1 MKIGC
6 VMDPIEQVQVH
17 ADTTFGWMLAAQ
29 ARGHEIVYIQPFDLT
44 AEGERAFAWGRDLQV
59 RMPTEADPSHFA
71 LGPRR
76 YFPLGELDVCW
87 MRRDPPF
94 DSDYLYSTYLLE
106 LADARGECWVLNR
119 PAALRDANEKAFILN
134 FPGAF
139 APTVITHRRERIRS
153 FMHEQGGRCVVKPLS
168 GHGGE
173 EVFLLNQD
181 DLNLNALLEV
191 ITRHESRYVMAQ
203 AYIPEAAQGD
213 KRVLLVDG
221 EPLGA
226 VLRVPASGELRG
238 NLHVGGRAV
247 KAELTERDLA
257 ICAMLKPT
265 LKARGLHFVGI
276 DLLGPWL
283 TEVNVTSPTG
293 IREMSALDGV
303 DYADRWIAWI
313 EDRLAE
319 RSTNN

>member
-6 VMDPIEQVQVH
+6 IMDPIERVQVH

-29 ARGHEIVYIQPFDLT
+29 ARGHAVVYIEPWDLC
-44 AEGERAFAWGRDLQV
+44 AEGERAFAWGRDIQV
-59 RMPTEADPSHFA
+59 RMPTADDPTHFQ
-71 LGPRR
+71 LGARR
-76 YFPLGELDVCW
+76 YFPLAELDVCW

-134 FPGAF
+134 FPEAI
-139 APTVITHRRERIRS
+139 APTLITHRRERIQG
-153 FMHEQGGRCVVKPLS
+153 FMAEQGGRCVVKPLS

-173 EVFLLNQD
+173 EVFLLRED

-191 ITRHESRYVMAQ
+191 ITRHETRYVMAQ
-203 AYIPEAAQGD
+203 AFIPEAAQGD

-226 VLRVPASGELRG
+226 VLRVPRSGELRG

-247 KAELTERDLA
+247 KAELTARDLA
-257 ICAMLKPT
+257 ICAMLKPA
-265 LKARGLHFVGI
+265 LQARGLYFVGI

-293 IREMSALDGV
+293 IREMSLLDGV

-313 EDRLAE
+313 EARLAD
-319 RSTNN
+319 RRA